1 MATGASI
8 WETTLGD
15 RIESSAAL
23 SLCGN
28 YIIVGE
34 SLTLC
39 ILETPEGVFWQTVKT
54 KMKYRNT
61 RHFTRA
67 CTVCYDKYNHQGL
80 K

>member
-28 YIIVGE
+28 YVIVGE
-34 SLTLC
+34 SLRKSTYKNIRIHHEC
-39 ILETPEGVFWQTVKT
+39 EVG
-54 KMKYRNT
+54 
-61 RHFTRA
+61 
-67 CTVCYDKYNHQGL
+67 
-80 K
+80 